1 MWHKDNVIK
10 TSPINNK
17 DNIHNFPNEIQAS
30 DEQREKFNQGILR
43 SSIIIPIET
52 KIPDSITVTYK
63 IGD

>member
-1 MWHKDNVIK
+1 MWHKDKPIK
-10 TSPINNK
+10 TSPIHNK
-17 DNIHNFPNEIQAS
+17 DCVHDFSNEIQAS

-52 KIPDSITVTYK
+52 KIPDSITVTFK